1 MFGFVS
7 DLLTA
12 AVSSLDEL
20 LQDTPAHQI
29 ILGTAALYFLY
40 NQYHNPSISRWY
52 RSRNN
57 ASMKQR
63 IIDSAYALAKNLPGV
78 NQIIEKE
85 LNKEL
90 SSTRE
95 KLRIQRSGMTLRE
108 EIPEEGLSPQDILS
122 AFDVDVEK
130 CHFDFYP

>member
-1 MFGFVS
+1 MFGFIS

-95 KLRIQRSGMTLRE
+95 KLRIQRSGMTLRRKYLRKGFLPK
-108 EIPEEGLSPQDILS
+108 I
-122 AFDVDVEK
+122 F
-130 CHFDFYP
+130 